1 MQPFITISFL
11 FVFSFSAK
19 SQSKLSTSKYAIF
32 QFDRNIPVVFNKVC
46 RTTILTPDEINKAD

>member
-46 RTTILTPDEINKAD
+46 RTTVLTSNEINKA

>member
-11 FVFSFSAK
+11 FVFSFSVK
-19 SQSKLSTSKYAIF
+19 SQSKLDMSKYAIF

-46 RTTILTPDEINKAD
+46 TTTVLTSDEINKA

>member
-11 FVFSFSAK
+11 FVFSFSVK
-19 SQSKLSTSKYAIF
+19 SQSKLDMSKYAIF

-46 RTTILTPDEINKAD
+46 LTTVLTSDEINKA